1 MCCGLSL
8 HVYVIIGMDYHNQQV
23 PIRCRVC
30 GQRLT
35 KYRAKKSISYECQI
49 FSAELKIAFDIDT
62 CGDDVNIHPEMFCNA
77 MSALNAENHQC
88 HRKGSPLQMCSD
100 RI

>member
-1 MCCGLSL
+1 MI
-8 HVYVIIGMDYHNQQV
+8 VGMDYHNQQV
-23 PIRCRVC
+23 PIHCRVC

-35 KYRAKKSISYECQI
+35 KYRAKKGISYECKV

-62 CGDDVNIHPEMFCNA
+62 SGDDANIHPEMFCKQCQLS
-77 MSALNAENHQC
+77 MQRTISAIE
-88 HRKGSPLQMCSD
+88 KGVHALQMCSD